1 MEVRLEYLR
10 PRQIEEAIAARPVLF
25 MPLGTIEW
33 HGLHNTVGL
42 DTLKVHELCIR
53 AAREGGGLV
62 MPPLYGGMGGLN
74 EPYTFV
80 IEPEDSY
87 TSRLLEPWLERQCA
101 EAIRLGFRAVI
112 MLTGH
117 YGPSQQ
123 LIVRETAVRMTRIL
137 HRPILGT
144 PEHFLALDEGYFGD
158 HAAFFETSLMMHLLP
173 ESVELGELGEAPH
186 QGVYGR
192 DPRQYANAADGK
204 RLAEVIVGRLVRLA
218 RQMPE
223 WDDCTVERFV
233 RAEGEL
239 VARQFLLGG
248 REGPIDAAWRR
259 SPDGALDAYPEF
271 LTEGRFEELIELYQ
285 RL

>member
-10 PRQIEEAIAARPVLF
+10 PRQIEEAIAERPVLF

-33 HGLHNTVGL
+33 HGRHNTVGL
-42 DTLKVHELCIR
+42 DALKVHQLCIR

-74 EPYTFV
+74 EPCTFV

-87 TSRLLEPWLERQCA
+87 TSLLLEPWLQRQCA

-158 HAAFFETSLMMHLLP
+158 HAAFFETSLMMHLFP
-173 ESVELGELGEAPH
+173 ESVDLGELGDPPH
-186 QGVYGR
+186 QGVGGR
-192 DPRQYANAADGK
+192 DPKQYATAADGK
-204 RLAEVIVGRLVRLA
+204 RLADAIVGRLVRLA
-218 RQMPE
+218 QQMPE

-239 VARQFLLGG
+239 VARQFILGS
-248 REGPIDAAWRR
+248 REGKIDAAWRR
-259 SPDGALDAYPEF
+259 VPEGALAAYPEF
-271 LTEGRFEELIELYQ
+271 LTEGKFEELIDLYQ